1 MPYTNKYK
9 LFLGGEYVFPELP
22 IPEFPGEENVE
33 DFEHEALKQYGEVD
47 FYLSAGEDCGGQFI
61 WDENRDYVGVLE
73 EQNKVYIYSNYK
85 FDDGEELEEL
95 SDSEHE
101 EEDMDDVDK
110 ELEEIAKLEKQL
122 AARKK
127 AAKKAK
133 KVQEKRKREEEEA
146 RKRAAFEEE
155 LSVHNEKISAA
166 DKALAEMTAKR
177 DALVK
182 EREAFLTAHSEFKV
196 KKTIQ
201 RKSPGRQNAKWSQ
214 DSLTWIRS
222 RIKEA
227 DGSVSQVKEYDAFM
241 KAFPSSSRSKK
252 AVIAK
257 VSKEKQIWLNRESH
271 EMAKSIGCFTQS
283 WNHLYKK
290 W

>member
-1 MPYTNKYK
+1 MSNPSMYTARKVNDCEGNSI
-9 LFLGGEYVFPELP
+9 LGQNGSACRINIHKENREVVKVKEDNWTDAAHARYSELFPE
-22 IPEFPGEENVE
+22 G
-33 DFEHEALKQYGEVD
+33 VD
-47 FYLSAGEDCGGQFI
+47 IGTPD
-61 WDENRDYVGVLE
+61 R
-73 EQNKVYIYSNYK
+73 
-85 FDDGEELEEL
+85 ELAW
-95 SDSEHE
+95 
-101 EEDMDDVDK
+101 
-110 ELEEIAKLEKQL
+110 IASVEKQL

-133 KVQEKRKREEEEA
+133 KDQEKQKREAAEA
-146 RKRAAFEEE
+146 RKRAAFDEA
-155 LSVHNEKISAA
+155 LSVHNEKISVA

-182 EREAFLTAHSEFKV
+182 EREAFLTSHSEFKV

-222 RIKEA
+222 RIKDA
-227 DGSVSQVKEYDAFM
+227 DGSISQVKEYDEFM
-241 KAFPSSSRSKK
+241 KAFPTSSRSRK

-257 VSKEKQIWLNRESH
+257 VSKEKQIWLRRDSH
-271 EMAKSIGCFTQS
+271 EMAKSIGCFTQTY
-283 WNHLYKK
+283 NQLYKK